1 MIFEKLAMLISEQ
14 FGVSVDQI
22 TMDTQFVD
30 DLNAYSVDKID
41 LMMAVEEA
49 FELDEI
55 EEDALMDIK
64 TVEDV
69 VKMISERV

>member
-30 DLNAYSVDKID
+30 DLNADSVDKID

>member
-14 FGVSVDQI
+14 FGVAVDQI

-30 DLNAYSVDKID
+30 DLNADSVDKID

>member
-30 DLNAYSVDKID
+30 DLNADSVDKID

-49 FELDEI
+49 FELDES
-55 EEDALMDIK
+55 EEDALLVIM

>member
-30 DLNAYSVDKID
+30 DLNADSVDKID

-64 TVEDV
+64 TGEDV

>member
-30 DLNAYSVDKID
+30 DLNADSVDKID

-55 EEDALMDIK
+55 EEDALVDIK

>member
-22 TMDTQFVD
+22 TMETQFVD
-30 DLNAYSVDKID
+30 DLNADSVDKID

-55 EEDALMDIK
+55 EEDALTDIR

>member
-14 FGVSVDQI
+14 FGVAVDQI

-30 DLNAYSVDKID
+30 DLNADSVDKID

-55 EEDALMDIK
+55 EEDALTDIR